1 MIQSTPTSSA
11 APRATCP
18 RPETPATPP
27 DTFEESDDGEGL
39 SKNQVLRFA
48 GTVLGAGAGAYAGLA
63 NGTLAGILGGA
74 AVALP
79 SAVAGSIVISAAGEK
94 LFHTSE
100 STTAGLA
107 IAGGLAGL
115 AGGALTGYLLGS
127 RLNSPVL
134 AGVLGLLGAAS
145 AYASRAGKD

>member
-1 MIQSTPTSSA
+1 MVIQSRPPWSP
-11 APRATCP
+11 APRATAA
-18 RPETPATPP
+18 RPSPP
-27 DTFEESDDGEGL
+27 DKFEASEDDGEGL

-63 NGTLAGILGGA
+63 NGPLAGVLGGA

-79 SAVAGSIVISAAGEK
+79 AAVAGSIVISAAGEK

-115 AGGALTGYLLGS
+115 AGGALSGYLLGS
-127 RLNSPVL
+127 RVNSPVL

-145 AYASRAGKD
+145 AYASRAGQD